1 MSSSANRSN
10 RSSSA
15 PSTPRSTPS
24 SKPRHSGSA
33 KAKSP
38 FSMRRRPPRPPRPTT
53 WFSAALGSYGSNRRS
68 DRAEHSSAAQCFE
81 HRREMLGGGAVEAFE
96 PVLIEERGERRLAE
110 SCLPEDPEERGRRFV
125 GFPLQRRQR
134 GGALGR
140 NTIERVRTRPQPE
153 LDEPSPFGR
162 SEHEMGDFVQDDI

>member
-1 MSSSANRSN
+1 MAMSSSANRSN

-24 SKPRHSGSA
+24 SKLRHCGSA
-33 KAKSP
+33 RAKSP
-38 FSMRRRPPRPPRPTT
+38 FSTRRRRPRPLRPTT
-53 WFSAALGSYGSNRRS
+53 EFSAALGSYGSNRRS

-81 HRREMLGGGAVEAFE
+81 HRREMLGSGAVEAFE

-110 SCLPEDPEERGRRFV
+110 SRLPDDPEQRGRRFV
-125 GFPLQRRQR
+125 GFALQRRQR

-140 NTIERVRTRPQPE
+140 NTIERVRARPEAE
-153 LDEPSPFGR
+153 LHKTTPFGR
-162 SEHEMGDFVQDDI
+162 SQH